1 MFLEQK
7 ECLLKHAEEA
17 WELKKKYEEV
27 RKFTSTAKDVAQI

>member
-7 ECLLKHAEEA
+7 ACLLKPAEEA

-27 RKFTSTAKDVAQI
+27 RKFTSTAKGVARI